1 MSVVFIYGPPAA
13 GKLTVARELANL
25 TGFKLFDNH
34 VSIDWARAIYEF
46 GDPRFLPL
54 VENLRTVVFEE
65 AAREGFGIIMTFAF
79 TGWDSEPDP
88 FARCCRM
95 FEQAG
100 RAVCLV
106 HLTASRE
113 VLVERVWSE
122 ERVARRKLASGERLL
137 SLLEGVDL
145 ASPIPGR
152 ESLQIDNSELTPG
165 EASRRIAVH
174 FGLPSVASS

>member
-1 MSVVFIYGPPAA
+1 MTVVFIYGPPAA

-34 VSIDWARAIYEF
+34 ITIDWARDIYEF

-79 TGWDSEPDP
+79 TGWDSEPEP
-88 FARCCRM
+88 FARCCNL
-95 FEQAG
+95 FEQRG

-106 HLTASRE
+106 HLTATRG
-113 VLVERVWSE
+113 VLVQRVGSE
-122 ERVARRKLASGERLL
+122 DRVARRKLASRERLL
-137 SLLEGVDL
+137 SLLEDIDL
-145 ASPIPGR
+145 AKPIPGR
-152 ESLQIDNSELTPG
+152 ESLQIDNSELPSA
-165 EASRRIAVH
+165 EVAQRIARH
-174 FGLPSVASS
+174 FELLRG